1 MFRTTNYKWLFFDI
15 GSTLINEEKAY
26 QDRIEQAIAETNI
39 TYDTFYQRMLVL
51 FQEGQKGDLIALQE
65 YGLERPKW
73 KSELEILYPDAKIVL
88 ETLHNRYKIGIIANQ
103 LSGLEERL
111 KKVAIRQWIDL
122 IISSADCGFSKPS
135 SKIFQLALQRALCS
149 ASSAIM
155 IGDRLDNDIAPAKA
169 LDMKTIWIKQG
180 FSAYSPIQSPSE
192 EPDFTVNSL
201 SDLLKV
207 L

>member
-1 MFRTTNYKWLFFDI
+1 MTNYKWLFFDI

-51 FQEGQKGDLIALQE
+51 FQEGLKGDLIALQE
-65 YGLERPKW
+65 YGFERPKW

-88 ETLHNRYKIGIIANQ
+88 ETLHNRYKIGVIANQ
-103 LSGLEERL
+103 LPNLEKRL
-111 KKVAIRQWIDL
+111 ENFGIRQWIDL
-122 IISSADCGFSKPS
+122 ITSSADCGFAKPS
-135 SKIFQLALQRALCS
+135 SKIFQLALQQASCS

-155 IGDRLDNDIAPAKA
+155 IGDRLDNDITPAKA
-169 LDMKTIWIKQG
+169 LGMKTIWIKQG
-180 FSAYSPIQSPSE
+180 FSAYSPIQSSSE

>member
-1 MFRTTNYKWLFFDI
+1 MTNYKWLFFDI
-15 GSTLINEEKAY
+15 GSTLINEEKAD

-51 FQEGQKGDLIALQE
+51 FQEGLKGDLIALQE
-65 YGLERPKW
+65 YSLERPKW

-88 ETLHNRYKIGIIANQ
+88 ETLHNRYKIGVIANQ
-103 LSGLEERL
+103 LPNLEKRL
-111 KKVAIRQWIDL
+111 ENFGIRQWIDL

-135 SKIFQLALQRALCS
+135 SKIFQLALQQASCS
-149 ASSAIM
+149 ASSATM

-169 LDMKTIWIKQG
+169 LGMKTIWIKQG

-201 SDLLKV
+201 SDLLKI

>member
-1 MFRTTNYKWLFFDI
+1 MTNYKWLFFDI

-26 QDRIEQAIAETNI
+26 QDRIEQVIAETNI

-51 FQEGQKGDLIALQE
+51 FQEGLKGDLIALQE
-65 YGLERPKW
+65 YSLERPKW

-88 ETLHNRYKIGIIANQ
+88 ETLHNRYKIGVIANQ
-103 LSGLEERL
+103 LPNLEKRL
-111 KKVAIRQWIDL
+111 ENFGIRQWIDL

-135 SKIFQLALQRALCS
+135 SKIFQLALQQASCS
-149 ASSAIM
+149 ASSATM

-169 LDMKTIWIKQG
+169 LGMKTIWIKQG

-201 SDLLKV
+201 SDLLKI

>member
-1 MFRTTNYKWLFFDI
+1 MTNYKWLFFDI

-51 FQEGQKGDLIALQE
+51 FQEGLKGDLIALQE
-65 YGLERPKW
+65 YSLERPKW

-88 ETLHNRYKIGIIANQ
+88 ETLHNRYKIGVIANQ
-103 LSGLEERL
+103 LPNLEKRL
-111 KKVAIRQWIDL
+111 ENFGIRQWIDL

-135 SKIFQLALQRALCS
+135 SKIFQQASCS
-149 ASSAIM
+149 ASSATM

-169 LDMKTIWIKQG
+169 LGMKTIWIKQG

-201 SDLLKV
+201 SDLLKI

>member
-1 MFRTTNYKWLFFDI
+1 MTNYKWIFFDI

-51 FQEGQKGDLIALQE
+51 FQEGLKGDLIALQE
-65 YGLERPKW
+65 YSLERPKW

-88 ETLHNRYKIGIIANQ
+88 ETLHNRYKIGVIANQ
-103 LSGLEERL
+103 LPNLEKRL
-111 KKVAIRQWIDL
+111 ENFGIRQWIDL

-135 SKIFQLALQRALCS
+135 SKIFQLALQQASCS

-169 LDMKTIWIKQG
+169 LGLKTIWIKQG

-201 SDLLKV
+201 SDLLKI

>member
-1 MFRTTNYKWLFFDI
+1 MTNYKWIFFDI

-51 FQEGQKGDLIALQE
+51 FQEGLKGDLIALQE
-65 YGLERPKW
+65 YSLERPKW

-88 ETLHNRYKIGIIANQ
+88 ETLHNRYKIGVIANQ
-103 LSGLEERL
+103 LPNLEKRL
-111 KKVAIRQWIDL
+111 ENFGIRQWIDL
-122 IISSADCGFSKPS
+122 IVSSADCGFSKPS
-135 SKIFQLALQRALCS
+135 SKIFQLALQQASCS
-149 ASSAIM
+149 ASSATM

-169 LDMKTIWIKQG
+169 LGMKTIWIKQG
-180 FSAYSPIQSPSE
+180 FSAYSPIQSYSE

-201 SDLLKV
+201 SDLLKI

>member
-1 MFRTTNYKWLFFDI
+1 MTNYKWLFFDI

-26 QDRIEQAIAETNI
+26 QDRIEQAIAETNL

-51 FQEGQKGDLIALQE
+51 FQEGLKGDLIALQE
-65 YGLERPKW
+65 YSLERPKW

-88 ETLHNRYKIGIIANQ
+88 ETLHNRYKIGVIANQ
-103 LSGLEERL
+103 LPNLEKRL
-111 KKVAIRQWIDL
+111 ENFGIRQWIDL

-135 SKIFQLALQRALCS
+135 SKIFQLALQQAPCS
-149 ASSAIM
+149 ASSATM

-169 LDMKTIWIKQG
+169 LGMKTIWIKQG

-201 SDLLKV
+201 SDLLKI

>member
-1 MFRTTNYKWLFFDI
+1 MTNYKWIFFDI

-51 FQEGQKGDLIALQE
+51 FQEGLKGDLIALQE
-65 YGLERPKW
+65 YSLERPKW

-88 ETLHNRYKIGIIANQ
+88 ETLHNRYKIGVIANQ
-103 LSGLEERL
+103 LPNLEKRL
-111 KKVAIRQWIDL
+111 ENFGIRQWIDL

-135 SKIFQLALQRALCS
+135 SKIFQLALQQASCS

-155 IGDRLDNDIAPAKA
+155 IGDRLDNDIVPAKA
-169 LDMKTIWIKQG
+169 LGMKTIWIKQG

-192 EPDFTVNSL
+192 EPDFTINSL
-201 SDLLKV
+201 SDLLKI

>member
-1 MFRTTNYKWLFFDI
+1 MTNYKWLFFDI

-65 YGLERPKW
+65 YSLERPKW

-88 ETLHNRYKIGIIANQ
+88 ETLHNRYKIGVIANQ
-103 LSGLEERL
+103 LPNLEKRL
-111 KKVAIRQWIDL
+111 ENFGIRQWIDL

-135 SKIFQLALQRALCS
+135 SKIFQLALQQASCS
-149 ASSAIM
+149 ASSATM

-169 LDMKTIWIKQG
+169 LGMKTIWIKQG

-201 SDLLKV
+201 SDLLKI

>member
-1 MFRTTNYKWLFFDI
+1 MINYKWLFFDI
-15 GSTLINEEKAY
+15 GSTLINEEIAY

-51 FQEGQKGDLIALQE
+51 FQEGLKGDLIALQE
-65 YGLERPKW
+65 YSLERPKW

-88 ETLHNRYKIGIIANQ
+88 ETLHNRYKIGVIANQ
-103 LSGLEERL
+103 LPNLEKRL
-111 KKVAIRQWIDL
+111 ENFGIRQWIDL

-135 SKIFQLALQRALCS
+135 SKIFQLALQQASCS
-149 ASSAIM
+149 ASSATM

-169 LDMKTIWIKQG
+169 LGMKTIWIKQG

-201 SDLLKV
+201 SDLLKI

>member
-1 MFRTTNYKWLFFDI
+1 MTNYKWLFFDI

-51 FQEGQKGDLIALQE
+51 FQEGLKGDLIALQK
-65 YGLERPKW
+65 YSLERPKW

-88 ETLHNRYKIGIIANQ
+88 ETLHNRYRIGVIANQ
-103 LSGLEERL
+103 LPNLEKRL
-111 KKVAIRQWIDL
+111 ENFGIRQWIDL

-135 SKIFQLALQRALCS
+135 SKIFQLALQQASCS
-149 ASSAIM
+149 ASSATM

-169 LDMKTIWIKQG
+169 LGMKTIWIKQG
-180 FSAYSPIQSPSE
+180 FSAYSPIKSPSE

-201 SDLLKV
+201 SDLLKI

>member
-1 MFRTTNYKWLFFDI
+1 MTNYKWIFFDI

-51 FQEGQKGDLIALQE
+51 FQEGLKGDLIALQE
-65 YGLERPKW
+65 YSLERPKW

-88 ETLHNRYKIGIIANQ
+88 ETLHNRYKIGVIANQ
-103 LSGLEERL
+103 LPNLEKRL
-111 KKVAIRQWIDL
+111 ENFGIRQWIDL

-135 SKIFQLALQRALCS
+135 SKIFQLALQQASCS

-169 LDMKTIWIKQG
+169 LGMKTIWIKQG

-201 SDLLKV
+201 SDLLKI

>member
-1 MFRTTNYKWLFFDI
+1 MTNYKWLFFDI

-51 FQEGQKGDLIALQE
+51 FQEGLKGDLIALQE
-65 YGLERPKW
+65 YSLERPKW

-88 ETLHNRYKIGIIANQ
+88 ETLHNRYKIGVIANQ
-103 LSGLEERL
+103 LPNLEKRL
-111 KKVAIRQWIDL
+111 ENFGIRQWIDL

-135 SKIFQLALQRALCS
+135 SKIFQLALQQASCS
-149 ASSAIM
+149 ASSATM

-201 SDLLKV
+201 SDLLKI

>member
-1 MFRTTNYKWLFFDI
+1 MTNYKWLFFDI

-26 QDRIEQAIAETNI
+26 QDRIEQAIAKTNI
-39 TYDTFYQRMLVL
+39 TYDTFYQRMLAL
-51 FQEGQKGDLIALQE
+51 FQEGLKGDLIALQE
-65 YGLERPKW
+65 YSLERPKW

-88 ETLHNRYKIGIIANQ
+88 ETLHNRYKIGVIANQ
-103 LSGLEERL
+103 LPNLEKRL
-111 KKVAIRQWIDL
+111 ENFGIRQWIDL

-135 SKIFQLALQRALCS
+135 SKIFQLALQQASCS
-149 ASSAIM
+149 ASSATM

-169 LDMKTIWIKQG
+169 LGMKTIWIKQG

-192 EPDFTVNSL
+192 QPDFTVNSL
-201 SDLLKV
+201 SDLLKI

>member
-1 MFRTTNYKWLFFDI
+1 MTNYKWLFFDI

-51 FQEGQKGDLIALQE
+51 FQEGIKGDLIALQE
-65 YGLERPKW
+65 YSLERPKW

-88 ETLHNRYKIGIIANQ
+88 ETLHNRYKIGVIANQ
-103 LSGLEERL
+103 LPNIEKRLENFG
-111 KKVAIRQWIDL
+111 IRQWIDL

-135 SKIFQLALQRALCS
+135 SKIFQLALQQASCS
-149 ASSAIM
+149 ASSATM

-169 LDMKTIWIKQG
+169 LGMKTIWIKQG

-201 SDLLKV
+201 SDLLKI

>member
-1 MFRTTNYKWLFFDI
+1 MPNYKWIFFDI

-26 QDRIEQAIAETNI
+26 QDRIEQAIAGTNI
-39 TYDTFYQRMLVL
+39 THDAFYQRMLL
-51 FQEGQKGDLIALQE
+51 SFKEGEKGDLIALQE
-65 YGLERPKW
+65 FGLERPKW
-73 KSELEILYPDAKIVL
+73 NSELETLYPDTKTVL
-88 ETLHNRYKIGIIANQ
+88 EILHNRYKIGIIANQ
-103 LSGLEERL
+103 LPGLEERL
-111 KKVAIRQWIDL
+111 EKFAISQWIDL

-135 SKIFQLALQRALCS
+135 SEIFQLALQQASCS

-169 LDMKTIWIKQG
+169 LGMKTIWIKQG

-201 SDLLKV
+201 SALLKI

>member
-1 MFRTTNYKWLFFDI
+1 MTNYKWIFFDI

-51 FQEGQKGDLIALQE
+51 FQEGLKGDLIALQE
-65 YGLERPKW
+65 YSLERPKW

-88 ETLHNRYKIGIIANQ
+88 ETLHNRYKIGVIANQ
-103 LSGLEERL
+103 LPNLEKRL
-111 KKVAIRQWIDL
+111 ENFGIRQWIDL

-135 SKIFQLALQRALCS
+135 SKIFQLALQQASCS

-155 IGDRLDNDIAPAKA
+155 IGDRLDNDIAPAKT
-169 LDMKTIWIKQG
+169 LGMKTIWIKQG

-201 SDLLKV
+201 SDLLKI

>member
-1 MFRTTNYKWLFFDI
+1 MTDYKWLFFDI

-51 FQEGQKGDLIALQE
+51 FQEGLKGDLIALQK
-65 YGLERPKW
+65 YSLERPKW

-88 ETLHNRYKIGIIANQ
+88 ETLHNRYKIGVIANQ
-103 LSGLEERL
+103 LPNLEKRL
-111 KKVAIRQWIDL
+111 ENFGIRQWIDL

-135 SKIFQLALQRALCS
+135 SKIFQLALQQASCS
-149 ASSAIM
+149 ASSATM

-169 LDMKTIWIKQG
+169 LGMKTIWIKQG

-201 SDLLKV
+201 SDLLKI

>member
-1 MFRTTNYKWLFFDI
+1 MTNYKWLFFDI

-51 FQEGQKGDLIALQE
+51 FQEGLKGDLIALQE
-65 YGLERPKW
+65 YSLERPKW

-88 ETLHNRYKIGIIANQ
+88 ETLHNRYKIGIITNQ
-103 LSGLEERL
+103 LPGLEERL
-111 KKVAIRQWIDL
+111 EKFAIRQWIDL

-135 SKIFQLALQRALCS
+135 SKIFQQASCS
-149 ASSAIM
+149 ASSATM

-169 LDMKTIWIKQG
+169 LGMKTIWIKQG

-201 SDLLKV
+201 SDLLKI

>member
-1 MFRTTNYKWLFFDI
+1 MTNYKWLFFDI

-51 FQEGQKGDLIALQE
+51 FQEGLKGDLIALQE
-65 YGLERPKW
+65 YSLERPKW

-88 ETLHNRYKIGIIANQ
+88 ETLHNRYKIGIITNQ
-103 LSGLEERL
+103 LPGLEERL
-111 KKVAIRQWIDL
+111 EKFAIRQWIDL

-135 SKIFQLALQRALCS
+135 SKIFQLALKQTSCS
-149 ASSAIM
+149 ASSATM

-169 LDMKTIWIKQG
+169 LGMKTIWIKQG

-201 SDLLKV
+201 SDLLKI

>member
-1 MFRTTNYKWLFFDI
+1 MTNYKWLFFDI

-51 FQEGQKGDLIALQE
+51 FQEGLKGDLIALQE
-65 YGLERPKW
+65 YSLERPKW

-88 ETLHNRYKIGIIANQ
+88 ETLHNRYKIGVIANQ
-103 LSGLEERL
+103 LPNLEKRL
-111 KKVAIRQWIDL
+111 ENFGIRQWIDL

-135 SKIFQLALQRALCS
+135 SKIFQLALQQALCS
-149 ASSAIM
+149 ASSATM

-169 LDMKTIWIKQG
+169 LGMKTIWIKQG

-201 SDLLKV
+201 SDLLKI

>member
-1 MFRTTNYKWLFFDI
+1 MINYKWLFFDI

-51 FQEGQKGDLIALQE
+51 FQEGLKGDLIALQE
-65 YGLERPKW
+65 YSLERPKW

-88 ETLHNRYKIGIIANQ
+88 ETLHNRYKIGIITNQ
-103 LSGLEERL
+103 LPGLEERL
-111 KKVAIRQWIDL
+111 EKFAIRQWIDL

-135 SKIFQLALQRALCS
+135 SKIFQLALQQTSCS
-149 ASSAIM
+149 ASSATM

-169 LDMKTIWIKQG
+169 LGMKTIWIKQG

-201 SDLLKV
+201 SDLLKI

>member
-1 MFRTTNYKWLFFDI
+1 MTNYKWLFFDI

-51 FQEGQKGDLIALQE
+51 FQEGLKGDLIALQE
-65 YGLERPKW
+65 YSLERPKW

-88 ETLHNRYKIGIIANQ
+88 ETLHNRYKIGVIANQ
-103 LSGLEERL
+103 LPNLEKRL
-111 KKVAIRQWIDL
+111 ENFGIRQWIDL

-135 SKIFQLALQRALCS
+135 SKIFQLALQQTSCS
-149 ASSAIM
+149 ASSATM

-169 LDMKTIWIKQG
+169 LGMKTIWIKQG

-201 SDLLKV
+201 SDLLKI

>member
-1 MFRTTNYKWLFFDI
+1 MTNYKWLFFDI

-51 FQEGQKGDLIALQE
+51 FQEGLKGDLIALQE
-65 YGLERPKW
+65 YSLERPKW

-88 ETLHNRYKIGIIANQ
+88 ETLHNRYKIGVIANQ
-103 LSGLEERL
+103 LPNLEKRL
-111 KKVAIRQWIDL
+111 ENFGIRQWIDL

-135 SKIFQLALQRALCS
+135 SKIFQLALQQASCS
-149 ASSAIM
+149 ASSATM

-169 LDMKTIWIKQG
+169 LGMKTIWIKQG

-192 EPDFTVNSL
+192 EPDFTVNYL
-201 SDLLKV
+201 SDLLKI

>member
-1 MFRTTNYKWLFFDI
+1 MTNYKWLFFDI

-51 FQEGQKGDLIALQE
+51 FQEGLKGDLIALQE
-65 YGLERPKW
+65 YSLERPKW

-88 ETLHNRYKIGIIANQ
+88 ETLHNRYKIGVIANQ
-103 LSGLEERL
+103 LPNLEKRL
-111 KKVAIRQWIDL
+111 ENFGIRQWIDL

-135 SKIFQLALQRALCS
+135 SKIFQLALQQASCS
-149 ASSAIM
+149 ASSATM

-169 LDMKTIWIKQG
+169 LGMKTIWIKQG

-192 EPDFTVNSL
+192 EPDFTINSL
-201 SDLLKV
+201 SDLLKI

>member
-1 MFRTTNYKWLFFDI
+1 MTNYKWLFFDI

-26 QDRIEQAIAETNI
+26 QDRIEQVIAETNI

-51 FQEGQKGDLIALQE
+51 FQEGLKGDLIALQE
-65 YGLERPKW
+65 YSLERPKW

-88 ETLHNRYKIGIIANQ
+88 ETLHNRYKIGVIANQ
-103 LSGLEERL
+103 LPNLEKRL
-111 KKVAIRQWIDL
+111 ENFGIRQWIDL

-135 SKIFQLALQRALCS
+135 SKIFQLALQQTSCS
-149 ASSAIM
+149 ASSATM

-169 LDMKTIWIKQG
+169 LGMKTIWIKQG

-201 SDLLKV
+201 SDLLKI

>member
-1 MFRTTNYKWLFFDI
+1 MTNYKWLFFDI

-51 FQEGQKGDLIALQE
+51 FQEGLKGDLIALQE
-65 YGLERPKW
+65 YSLERPKW

-88 ETLHNRYKIGIIANQ
+88 ETLHNRYKIGVIANQ
-103 LSGLEERL
+103 LPNLEKRL
-111 KKVAIRQWIDL
+111 ENFGIRQWIDL

-135 SKIFQLALQRALCS
+135 SKIFQLALQQASRS
-149 ASSAIM
+149 ASSATM

-169 LDMKTIWIKQG
+169 LGMKTIWIKQG

-201 SDLLKV
+201 SDLLKI

>member
-1 MFRTTNYKWLFFDI
+1 MTNYKWLFFDI

-26 QDRIEQAIAETNI
+26 QDRIEQVIAETNI

-51 FQEGQKGDLIALQE
+51 FQEGLKGDLIALQE
-65 YGLERPKW
+65 YSLERPKW

-88 ETLHNRYKIGIIANQ
+88 ETLHNRYKIGVIANQ
-103 LSGLEERL
+103 LPNLEKRL
-111 KKVAIRQWIDL
+111 ENFGIRQWIDL

-135 SKIFQLALQRALCS
+135 SKIFQLALQQASCS

-155 IGDRLDNDIAPAKA
+155 IGDRLDNDIVPAKA
-169 LDMKTIWIKQG
+169 LGMKTIWIKQG

-201 SDLLKV
+201 SDLLKI

>member
-1 MFRTTNYKWLFFDI
+1 MTNYKWLFFDI

-51 FQEGQKGDLIALQE
+51 FQEGLKGDLIALQE
-65 YGLERPKW
+65 YSLERPKW

-88 ETLHNRYKIGIIANQ
+88 ETLHNRYKIGVIANQ
-103 LSGLEERL
+103 LPNLEKRL
-111 KKVAIRQWIDL
+111 ENFGIRQWIDL

-135 SKIFQLALQRALCS
+135 SKIFQLALQQTSCS
-149 ASSAIM
+149 ASSATM

-169 LDMKTIWIKQG
+169 LGMKTIWIKQG

-192 EPDFTVNSL
+192 EPDFTINSL
-201 SDLLKV
+201 SDLLKI

>member
-1 MFRTTNYKWLFFDI
+1 MTNYKWIFFDI

-51 FQEGQKGDLIALQE
+51 FQEGLKGDLIALQE
-65 YGLERPKW
+65 YSLERPKW

-88 ETLHNRYKIGIIANQ
+88 ETLHNRYKIGVIANQ
-103 LSGLEERL
+103 LPNLEKRL
-111 KKVAIRQWIDL
+111 ENFGIRQWIDL

-135 SKIFQLALQRALCS
+135 SKIFQLALQQASCS
-149 ASSAIM
+149 ASSATM

-169 LDMKTIWIKQG
+169 LGMKTIWIKQG

-201 SDLLKV
+201 SDLLKI

>member
-1 MFRTTNYKWLFFDI
+1 MTNYKWLFFDI
-15 GSTLINEEKAY
+15 GSNLINEEKAY
-26 QDRIEQAIAETNI
+26 QDRIEQAIAEINI

-51 FQEGQKGDLIALQE
+51 FQEGLKGDLIALQE
-65 YGLERPKW
+65 YSLERPKW

-88 ETLHNRYKIGIIANQ
+88 ETLHNRYKIGVIANQ
-103 LSGLEERL
+103 LPNLEKRL
-111 KKVAIRQWIDL
+111 ENFGIRQWIDL

-135 SKIFQLALQRALCS
+135 SKIFQLALQQASCS
-149 ASSAIM
+149 ASSATM
-155 IGDRLDNDIAPAKA
+155 IGDRLDNDIAQAKA
-169 LDMKTIWIKQG
+169 LGMKTIWIKQG

-201 SDLLKV
+201 SDLLKI

>member
-1 MFRTTNYKWLFFDI
+1 MTNYKWLFFDI

-26 QDRIEQAIAETNI
+26 QDRIEQAIAETNL

-51 FQEGQKGDLIALQE
+51 FQEGLKGDLIALQE
-65 YGLERPKW
+65 YSLERPKW

-88 ETLHNRYKIGIIANQ
+88 ETLHNRYKIGVIANQ
-103 LSGLEERL
+103 LPNLEKRL
-111 KKVAIRQWIDL
+111 ENFGIRQWIDL

-135 SKIFQLALQRALCS
+135 SKIFQLALQKASCS
-149 ASSAIM
+149 ASSATM

-169 LDMKTIWIKQG
+169 LGMKTIWIKQG

-192 EPDFTVNSL
+192 EPDFTVNYL
-201 SDLLKV
+201 SDLLKI

>member
-1 MFRTTNYKWLFFDI
+1 MTNYKWLFFDI

-51 FQEGQKGDLIALQE
+51 FQEGLKGDLIALQE
-65 YGLERPKW
+65 YSLERPKW

-88 ETLHNRYKIGIIANQ
+88 ETLHNRYKIGIITNQ
-103 LSGLEERL
+103 LPGLEERL
-111 KKVAIRQWIDL
+111 EKFAIKQWIDL

-135 SKIFQLALQRALCS
+135 SKIFQLALQQTSCS
-149 ASSAIM
+149 ASSATM

-169 LDMKTIWIKQG
+169 LGMKTIWIKQG

-201 SDLLKV
+201 SDLLKI

>member
-1 MFRTTNYKWLFFDI
+1 MTNYKWLFFDI

-51 FQEGQKGDLIALQE
+51 FQEGLKGDLIALQE
-65 YGLERPKW
+65 YSLERPKW

-88 ETLHNRYKIGIIANQ
+88 ETLHNRYKIGVIANQ
-103 LSGLEERL
+103 LPNLEKRL
-111 KKVAIRQWIDL
+111 ENFGIRQWIDL

-135 SKIFQLALQRALCS
+135 SKIFQLALQQASCS

-169 LDMKTIWIKQG
+169 LGLKTIWIKQG

-201 SDLLKV
+201 SDLLKI

>member
-1 MFRTTNYKWLFFDI
+1 MTNYKWLFFDI

-51 FQEGQKGDLIALQE
+51 FQEGLKGDLIALQE
-65 YGLERPKW
+65 YSLERPKW

-88 ETLHNRYKIGIIANQ
+88 ETLHNRYKIGVITNQ
-103 LSGLEERL
+103 LPNLEKRL
-111 KKVAIRQWIDL
+111 ENFGIRQWIDL

-135 SKIFQLALQRALCS
+135 SKIFQLALQQASCS
-149 ASSAIM
+149 ASSATM

-169 LDMKTIWIKQG
+169 LGMKTIWIKQG

-201 SDLLKV
+201 SDLLKI

>member
-1 MFRTTNYKWLFFDI
+1 MTNYKWLFFDI

-26 QDRIEQAIAETNI
+26 QDRIEQAIAETNL

-51 FQEGQKGDLIALQE
+51 FQEGLKGDLIALQE
-65 YGLERPKW
+65 YSLERPKW

-88 ETLHNRYKIGIIANQ
+88 ETLHNRYKIGVIANQ
-103 LSGLEERL
+103 LPNLEKRL
-111 KKVAIRQWIDL
+111 ENFGIRQWIDL

-135 SKIFQLALQRALCS
+135 SKIFQLALQQTSCS
-149 ASSAIM
+149 ASSATM

-169 LDMKTIWIKQG
+169 LGMKTIWIKQG

-201 SDLLKV
+201 SDLLKI

>member
-1 MFRTTNYKWLFFDI
+1 MTNYKWLFFDI

-51 FQEGQKGDLIALQE
+51 FQEGIKGDLIALQE
-65 YGLERPKW
+65 YSLERPKW

-88 ETLHNRYKIGIIANQ
+88 ETLHNRYKIGVIANQ
-103 LSGLEERL
+103 LPNIEKRLENFG
-111 KKVAIRQWIDL
+111 IRQWIDL

-135 SKIFQLALQRALCS
+135 SKIFQLALQQTSCS
-149 ASSAIM
+149 ASSATM

-169 LDMKTIWIKQG
+169 LGMKTIWIKQG

-201 SDLLKV
+201 SDLLKI

>member
-1 MFRTTNYKWLFFDI
+1 MINYKWLFFDI
-15 GSTLINEEKAY
+15 GSTLINEETAY

-51 FQEGQKGDLIALQE
+51 FQEGLKGDLIALQE
-65 YGLERPKW
+65 YSLERPKW

-103 LSGLEERL
+103 LPGLEERL
-111 KKVAIRQWIDL
+111 EKFAIRQWIDL

-135 SKIFQLALQRALCS
+135 SKIFQLALQQAPCS
-149 ASSAIM
+149 ASSATM

-169 LDMKTIWIKQG
+169 LGMKTIWIKQG

-201 SDLLKV
+201 SDLLKI

>member
-1 MFRTTNYKWLFFDI
+1 MTNYKWIFFDI

-26 QDRIEQAIAETNI
+26 QDRIEQAIAETNL

-51 FQEGQKGDLIALQE
+51 FQEGLKGDLIALQE
-65 YGLERPKW
+65 YSLERPKW

-88 ETLHNRYKIGIIANQ
+88 ETLHNRYKIGVIANQ
-103 LSGLEERL
+103 LPNLEKRL
-111 KKVAIRQWIDL
+111 ENFGIRQWIDL

-135 SKIFQLALQRALCS
+135 SKIFQLALQQASCS
-149 ASSAIM
+149 ASSATM

-201 SDLLKV
+201 SDLLKI